1 MVRVRQSL
9 IHFLYPFPLAIRRVS
24 PATPQQSSPEPV
36 VIPIEDPDKTIHVS
50 SFPVLSQY
58 HALKLIDKG
67 DTM

>member
-1 MVRVRQSL
+1 MVRVKQSF
-9 IHFLYPFPLAIRRVS
+9 ICFLNPFPLAIRKVS
-24 PATPQQSSPEPV
+24 SATPQQSSPEPV

-50 SFPVLSQY
+50 SFPVLSQH